1 MNKKQLIQR
10 CLISDDAVETYP
22 FGQDVYKDTCVMR
35 HKSNDKWFAAI
46 FYLDKKLYI
55 NVKTEPEIGALLR
68 MQYPSITHGWHMNK
82 KHWIKAD
89 PLETPPEVLDEI
101 IKRINCTKVKKTQ
114 KLNLQLEMSMQHL
127 NKDKVEILI
136 KSIAQTVKEQ
146 RQNLCKSQRLLADE
160 FAIQKSLL
168 SRLENAN
175 NEPKIGSLWMV
186 AEALGISASEFFKM
200 VEEKLPEDFKLLD

>member
-22 FGQDVYKDTCVMR
+22 FGQDVYKDTCVMG

-101 IKRINCTKVKKTQ
+101 IKRSFELT
-114 KLNLQLEMSMQHL
+114 
-127 NKDKVEILI
+127 
-136 KSIAQTVKEQ
+136 A
-146 RQNLCKSQRLLADE
+146 
-160 FAIQKSLL
+160 QKSKK
-168 SRLENAN
+168 RKN
-175 NEPKIGSLWMV
+175 
-186 AEALGISASEFFKM
+186 
-200 VEEKLPEDFKLLD
+200 